1 MLQNFKSGYEVS
13 SKSEIARSEKN
24 DCVVRAIANA
34 FKVNYDMAH
43 VFVKENF
50 DRKNGK
56 GTHQTNTKLKQL
68 AKKPIE
74 LDPSGQLD
82 LFSQDKKVI
91 NIKHIGDMPKK
102 GGKLINRAYKHKKV
116 AYTVKAFAQKFK
128 TGTYVL
134 LVHKHALAIVDGVVI
149 DNGNMQ
155 FNGYRRVVESAFLV
169 K

>member
-50 DRKNGK
+50 DRKDGK
-56 GTHQTNTKLKQL
+56 GTQATNSTLKQL
-68 AKKPIE
+68 AKNPIQ
-74 LDPSGQLD
+74 LDPAGQLD
-82 LFSQDKKVI
+82 LFNADKTVV

-102 GGKLINRAYKHKKV
+102 GGKLINRAYKHKEV

-128 TGTYVL
+128 TGTYIL
-134 LVHKHALAIVDGVVI
+134 MVHKHALAIVNGVVI
-149 DNGNMQ
+149 DNGDMQ
-155 FNGYRRVVESAFLV
+155 FSGYRRVVESAFLV